1 MVINIIY
8 VLVFSIIS
16 FLSYLIIKS
25 VIRGIDGK
33 NKNKNKKK

>member
-1 MVINIIY
+1 MVINTIY
-8 VLVFSIIS
+8 ALVFLIFS

-33 NKNKNKKK
+33 NKNKK